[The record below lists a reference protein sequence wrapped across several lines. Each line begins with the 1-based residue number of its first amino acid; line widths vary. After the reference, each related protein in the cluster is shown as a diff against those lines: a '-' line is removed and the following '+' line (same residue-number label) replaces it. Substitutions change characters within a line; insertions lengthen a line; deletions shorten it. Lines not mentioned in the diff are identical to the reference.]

1 MRVPIE
7 SELDLHG
14 FAPGDIASVVEEYVR
29 AAHETGLR
37 ELRFVHGRGVGVQRA
52 RVQQVLEDHPLVEE
66 FWDDPRAHL
75 GATSC
80 RLVQN
85 HPFSRSGEYAES

>member
-1 MRVPIE
+1 
-7 SELDLHG
+7 
-14 FAPGDIASVVEEYVR
+14 
-29 AAHETGLR
+29 
-37 ELRFVHGRGVGVQRA
+37 VQRA